1 MGKKKTRSKYTSN
14 GGVANVSKKVSNAV
28 RRDTTYG
35 DRLANQLKSWAKG
48 RRTMVTIENPNKNE
62 TNKRF
67 IRVEGNDPKA
77 FGPWKR
83 SDRQD
88 NRDRSEGVIA

>member
-1 MGKKKTRSKYTSN
+1 MSNNKTKTSR
-14 GGVANVSKKVSNAV
+14 VSKGERETVNRKLVNAV
-28 RRDTTYG
+28 RREKPYG
-35 DRLANQLKSWAKG
+35 EKLMSQLKYWGKG

-83 SDRQD
+83 IEKQD
-88 NRDRSEGVIA
+88 N